1 MKKLADQ
8 ITNLISA
15 NKHISNI
22 DMYEAN
28 KTVNVLVTRDFFYEN
43 YPDRI
48 FKREGEHEI
57 DSLYPYQLELTQ
69 ISNDYK
75 VIFKANLTKQEY
87 EDWSRKFNKGAWQDE
102 SAR

>member
-8 ITNLISA
+8 ITSLISA
-15 NKHISNI
+15 NKHISFI
-22 DMYEAN
+22 DMYEIN
-28 KTVNVLVTRDFFYEN
+28 KTVDVLVTRDFFYEN

-48 FKREGEHEI
+48 FKREGEHEV
-57 DSLYPYQLELTQ
+57 DSLYPYQFELTQ

-87 EDWSRKFNKGAWQDE
+87 EDWSRKFNKEAWQDE
-102 SAR
+102 LTR